1 MKKFSVFFIL
11 LHLYLLLISCS
22 TITPLLGGG
31 AQALK
36 KRIAVLEFEDKTAHE
51 KGKLGEVVTDI
62 LITELVGSE
71 RFIVVERTKI
81 KKILKEQKTSVS
93 GIVDP
98 ATAVEI
104 GRLMGVNAVVIGS
117 ISEFGM
123 RKAKTGIPGFR
134 REKEILQAVV
144 DIRLVDVQTGVIL
157 VAESGRGETSI
168 SKTSMLTI
176 NVETTQDETMTGT
189 VIREAIESFISKMKS
204 KMEEQPW
211 QGFILKVIKDQVV
224 ITSGKDADLK
234 KEMVFEVLGAG
245 GEEISPTGQRF
256 HVPGEK
262 KGEIMA
268 IDVQSEITTAKIL
281 SGNGFAK
288 GDIVRVK

>member
-1 MKKFSVFFIL
+1 MKVFFAL
-11 LHLYLLLISCS
+11 FMLLYLSLISCS
-22 TITPLLGGG
+22 TVSPLLGGG

-36 KRIAVLEFEDKTAHE
+36 KRIAVLEFEDKTEHG
-51 KGKLGEVVTDI
+51 KGKLSEIVTDI

-117 ISEFGM
+117 VSEFGI

-168 SKTSMLTI
+168 SKTSMLKMI
-176 NVETTQDETMTGT
+176 NVETSLDETMTGT
-189 VIREAIESFISKMKS
+189 VIREAMASFVKKMKS

-211 QGFILKVIKDQVV
+211 QGFILKVGKDQVV

-268 IDVQSEITTAKIL
+268 VDIQLEITTAKIL
-281 SGNGFAK
+281 SGSGFVK